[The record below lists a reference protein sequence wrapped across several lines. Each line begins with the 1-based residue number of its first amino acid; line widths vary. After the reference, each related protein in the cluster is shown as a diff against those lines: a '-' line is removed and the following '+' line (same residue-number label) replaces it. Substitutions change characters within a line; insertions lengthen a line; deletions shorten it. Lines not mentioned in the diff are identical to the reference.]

1 MRLVGPFPFISH
13 GKIRIGFHRTSGG
26 PTLVFYDETAA
37 SLDEVSLK
45 IPTTDE
51 NVMRAYEAAV
61 RAFNREL
68 IQLEIRS
75 VA

>member
-45 IPTTDE
+45 IPTADE
-51 NVMRAYEAAV
+51 QVVRAYEEAV
-61 RAFNREL
+61 RAFNVKLSAALAKE
-68 IQLEIRS
+68 